1 MIIDDKI
8 IDGNL
13 QYDISNVVSKIFE
26 LSSGKID
33 QYKYLAHLEILPLQ
47 HHRRKYKR
55 LNLLILRLRR
65 HRKNKQKR
73 LTSMVKNKFRY

>member
-13 QYDISNVVSKIFE
+13 QYDISNVASKIFE
-26 LSSGKID
+26 LSSGKKD

-47 HHRRKYKR
+47 HHRRNTR
-55 LNLLILRLRR
+55 D
-65 HRKNKQKR
+65 
-73 LTSMVKNKFRY
+73 